1 MSVALR
7 DVHVSA
13 DEVVNVQWFNE
24 ISARLSSGAGG
35 LHLTQ
40 HHPFLLGPNIF
51 FSCLKQDR
59 SEPSSK

>member
-1 MSVALR
+1 MPVSVALR

-51 FSCLKQDR
+51 FLA
-59 SEPSSK
+59 